1 MIISDDIDGIYHR
14 GHEELNYRTM
24 MWAALATLVA
34 LLLVICVIL
43 MLVWRYF
50 RLVSCNLINYL
61 APEVYPV
68 GTLVANKKARHSHY
82 LI

>member
-1 MIISDDIDGIYHR
+1 MIISDDLDGIYHR
-14 GHEELNYRTM
+14 GPGELNYRTM

-50 RLVSCNLINYL
+50 RSVSCNLINYL
-61 APEVYPV
+61 APVYPV
-68 GTLVANKKARHSHY
+68 GTLVANKNALKYS
-82 LI
+82 I